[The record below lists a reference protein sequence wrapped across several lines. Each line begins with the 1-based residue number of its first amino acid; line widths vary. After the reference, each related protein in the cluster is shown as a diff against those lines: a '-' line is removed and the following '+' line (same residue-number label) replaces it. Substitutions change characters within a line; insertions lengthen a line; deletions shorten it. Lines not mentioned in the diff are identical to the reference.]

1 MRFLSAAL
9 VAGMAVL
16 SLGATRA
23 DWTQTFAVGEGG
35 SHVVGNPRAKVKLTE
50 FVSYTCSHCAHF
62 QVQADGELKLAFV
75 QPGKISLEVRHIVR
89 DPVDLSAALLA
100 NCGTARQFFG
110 NHNMFLRTQDRWIAI
125 MAKASKGQQ
134 ARWNAGPLAG
144 RMKAIAND
152 FGFYRM
158 MEQRGY
164 ARSALDRCLSD
175 EAKARQLAAQTKAA
189 ADAGVEGTP
198 SFMLDGTLLAGTHD
212 WASLRT
218 QLNAR
223 F

>member
-1 MRFLSAAL
+1 MRFIRTAVIA
-9 VAGMAVL
+9 VAAVL
-16 SLGATRA
+16 SIGATRA
-23 DWTQTFAVGEGG
+23 DWTQTFATGAGG
-35 SHVVGNPRAKVKLTE
+35 SHVVGNPQAEVKLTE

-62 QVQADGELKLAFV
+62 QQQADDELKLGFV
-75 QPGKISLEVRHIVR
+75 QQGKVSVEVRHLVR
-89 DPVDLSAALLA
+89 DPVDLSVAMLA
-100 NCGTARQFFG
+100 NCGTPRQFFG
-110 NHNMFLRTQDRWIAI
+110 NHNMFLRSQERWMPT

-134 ARWNAGPLAG
+134 SRWTSGALGT

-164 ARSALDRCLSD
+164 TRAALDRCLSD
-175 EAKARQLAAQTKAA
+175 ETKAKLLAAQTKAA

-198 SFMLDGTLLAGTHD
+198 SFMLNGTLLAGTHD
-212 WASLRT
+212 WASLKT
-218 QLNAR
+218 QINAR